1 MEKYREQARNI
12 LAANDRGHYTIPTSG
27 LYPFQWNWDSAFAAL
42 GFSHVDLDR
51 ALVELETLMAHQWP
65 DGMVPHII
73 FHEHDEGYFPNADV
87 WLTLRPTPT
96 SGITQ
101 PAVAGF
107 ALWQIVQRAE
117 GQPNLLERCKAL
129 VEPIHRWHQWFYR
142 IRGDQDGLVAI
153 VHPWES
159 GRDNSIDW
167 DEAFERVPTEGVSD
181 FKRRD
186 TSHANPE
193 HRPTDEQYKRY
204 IWLVEQFRGLDWDNA
219 AIAQQS
225 KFQVVDPG
233 FNAILIRACTDLA
246 QCAQT
251 LGLELI
257 AQESRALAQLGI
269 KGLDK
274 LWADELDQYLCLD
287 RLTGD
292 LVMSESVGGL
302 LPVFVGIDT
311 DKAERIAQ
319 RIQRLKREA
328 NYLVPSHSLADP
340 RSEELRYWRAPIWLI
355 INYMIARGLRE
366 HGFAAQAEEIDNDS
380 LTLIKESGFAEYY
393 SPIDATPCGGD
404 TFTWTAAIVLELL
417 AHR

>member
-1 MEKYREQARNI
+1 MVWSPSFTLGS
-12 LAANDRGHYTIPTSG
+12 LAETIQLTGMKRS
-27 LYPFQWNWDSAFAAL
+27 SAFNP
-42 GFSHVDLDR
+42 S
-51 ALVELETLMAHQWP
+51 
-65 DGMVPHII
+65 
-73 FHEHDEGYFPNADV
+73 
-87 WLTLRPTPT
+87 
-96 SGITQ
+96 
-101 PAVAGF
+101 
-107 ALWQIVQRAE
+107 
-117 GQPNLLERCKAL
+117 
-129 VEPIHRWHQWFYR
+129 
-142 IRGDQDGLVAI
+142 
-153 VHPWES
+153 
-159 GRDNSIDW
+159 
-167 DEAFERVPTEGVSD
+167 VSE
-181 FKRRD
+181 FKRD

-204 IWLVEQFRGLDWDNA
+204 IWLVEHQGTDWDNA

-246 QCAQT
+246 QCAQA

-311 DKAERIAQ
+311 GKAERIAQ

-328 NYLVPSHSLADP
+328 NYLVPSHSLADLTF
-340 RSEELRYWRAPIWLI
+340 RGVEILAAPIWLI

-404 TFTWTAAIVLELL
+404 TTWTAAIVLELL